1 MFCSN
6 FGLKKIFQ
14 TSALSSFFVSTLIPQ
29 ANAAIVSSQKI
40 YELAKNNEIGE
51 LLKIKNLNKTDNSGN
66 TALCQAILKN
76 DTASY
81 RVLEQAGADTNAPCV
96 NKIPEERYQT
106 FMNDLASDGF
116 LGLSSSTWLWGSLGV
131 TGALAALSSGGGGGG
146 GGDSSSAAPVKK
158 PYNNAVITKTNTSPT
173 TFYGIYYDDG
183 DEFDFIG
190 NANDGTAK
198 IDLTQKSSSSVYGIY
213 ADKIT
218 GVSNA
223 RASSEDTVGTII
235 IDNQNSGNAYGIYAT
250 PSKRYR
256 YPSITNAS
264 NFRDTKGLG
273 EILIRNASSG
283 TAYGIY
289 STHDDVSIYNA
300 HALDSTATAKGRI
313 YIKNEKYGTAY
324 GIYSQNG
331 NIYTADGTNAISDIE
346 IDNEGNGKA
355 YGIYAPNGYVE
366 SSGNST
372 VSVNNSGGGTA
383 FGIVTKRMGLSSRYD
398 SKDNVLMGNFGTG
411 NVVGIKSNLNPNLIT
426 IFSSSNGTSTGF
438 IGSENFGSNYG
449 TITIFQNGRGRAIG
463 MITGKNSANA
473 ENAKII
479 IHNTGNGTAVG
490 MIAQADAGENSNC
503 VYNNGN
509 ILINNLA
516 NGTAIGMY
524 AKKNA
529 HVMNLGSITI
539 VRRAFSIGDTTY
551 TPTSASG
558 GTAYGIYAETGA
570 TVSNRGTISLEG
582 CITCQQIKLN
592 GAALINYGTLSA
604 TSLNLEETGGRI
616 TASKGSKFKV
626 TGEMSGNLNVSS
638 DYVTNGF
645 DTVYT
650 AHNVIEAG
658 DTSKLNTVSESAL
671 FKASLADNKK
681 DIVLRMKSFDSAT
694 ENSSLARFLTK
705 NYANAKNENFFN
717 TLKAA
722 TSSANL
728 KATLNSM
735 TGGDSLKQFISDDL
749 SNFRANK
756 FTLND
761 ELFSHHSNENTW
773 AFAGETALFGFKN
786 DNASNSRLA
795 LINNRLSSK
804 ISLGYGMSY
813 SAISTNDDKGND
825 RASNAMQFYMPLTYS
840 NNDARLISTAS
851 IGYAKNNYT
860 RSGFNTS
867 YNGEIE
873 SRVFALANEG
883 RYRIE
888 TKGLSIEPTTEF
900 NAVVYNQSG
909 KEDKKEFSLTIP
921 NSTFLSL
928 ESGIGLHLSK
938 NIQTNKDE
946 SISFKAGVMAYH
958 EFANPYNVKLGM
970 NGMQGTFDLYDD
982 ISRDRSEISF
992 GLTYKRKNMRINA
1005 DMRHFAQRDS
1015 HSQIKISASLDF

>member
-173 TFYGIYYDDG
+173 TFYGIYYDIG
-183 DEFDFIG
+183 DEVDHVG
-190 NANDGTAK
+190 NAYNSTAK

-223 RASSEDTVGTII
+223 KASSEDTVGTII

-250 PSKRYR
+250 PSKRY
-256 YPSITNAS
+256 PGLPTSIQNAS
-264 NFRDTKGLG
+264 NFQNTKAFG

-300 HALDSTATAKGRI
+300 SAAGSTATAKGRI

-355 YGIYAPNGYVE
+355 YGIYAPNGYVK

-383 FGIVTKRMGLSSRYD
+383 FGIVAKEIGYA

-411 NVVGIKSNLNPNLIT
+411 NVVGIKSNENQNLIT
-426 IFSSSNGTSTGF
+426 IFSSSSGTSTGF
-438 IGSENFGSNYG
+438 SGNHGSNYG
-449 TITIFQNGRGRAIG
+449 TITIFQNGKGTAIG
-463 MITGKNSANA
+463 MTGIPASNHSD
-473 ENAKII
+473 IV

-490 MIAQADAGENSNC
+490 MIAQADFSGNSWGFASND
-503 VYNNGN
+503 GN

-529 HVMNLGSITI
+529 HVMNQGSITI

-570 TVSNRGTISLEG
+570 TVSNSGTISLEG

-840 NNDARLISTAS
+840 NNDTRLISTAS

-938 NIQTNKDE
+938 NIQTDKDE

-982 ISRDRSEISF
+982 ISRNRSEISF
-992 GLTYKRKNMRINA
+992 GLTYKRKNMSINA